1 MVLRGNDSV
10 RRVCFSGHFDLF
22 MKHLIWIEEETV
34 FWKFLVVFSLQYCLS
49 LCWLWIIWTF
59 VPFPNRKFSKSTMT
73 EANCGRIKKERLDW
87 DFLQALVKMNTA
99 VNPTLPVILPFSSV
113 CHRTGLVQVREP
125 PKNLVYLFSFDTKAH
140 IGHLMSTQ
148 RKQLDSWG

>member
-1 MVLRGNDSV
+1 MWKPSSFECTADGFTWQWLSTK
-10 RRVCFSGHFDLF
+10 SLF
-22 MKHLIWIEEETV
+22 FRSLWSFYETSHMDREETV

-99 VNPTLPVILPFSSV
+99 VNPTLPVILPFSSM

-125 PKNLVYLFSFDTKAH
+125 PKNWFIYF
-140 IGHLMSTQ
+140 HLILKHTE
-148 RKQLDSWG
+148 DI